1 MIDALIRWSLRHRV
15 IVVALATAF
24 LAWGGWTVTRM
35 PLDVLPDLTAP
46 TVTILAEAPGMDPL
60 EIESL
65 VTFPIESALNGAA
78 GVRRVRSA
86 TAVGVAVVWV
96 EFDWGQ
102 EINRAR
108 QTVTEKL
115 SLVSGSL
122 PPDVEPPFL
131 APVSSIMGEVLFID
145 LESDR
150 HSPLEVRTIAETV
163 VRRRLLAVPGVSQV
177 IATGGEQKQ
186 YEVVLD
192 PARLAAHQVTL
203 EDVERA
209 LAAANRNATAGFHVA
224 QGQEYLVRGVG
235 RLAGIDAIAVVPV
248 KTTGAAPVLV
258 RDVGAVREGAAIKRG
273 EGSHNARPAVI
284 IGIQKQPAVNTLEL
298 TGRIDATL
306 EDIQRAL
313 PQGMRIHRD
322 LFRQADF
329 IEQSLR
335 NLFTALIEGAAL
347 VILVVI
353 LFLMNIRAAIIT
365 LLALPLSL
373 VAAVIAMD
381 RFGLTINSMSLGG
394 LAIAIGELVD
404 DAIID
409 VENVVRRL
417 RENAARPEGERAPIL
432 DVVYQASTEIRHSV
446 VFATV
451 IVVLVFL
458 PLFMLS
464 SVEGRLLRPLGF
476 GYVVALVASLIVALT
491 VTPVLSSWLLPHSRL
506 IASGGEPRLTQR
518 LKAVYERWLAQAFAW
533 WRLVLGT
540 AAALLVAAVVAILA
554 AGRSFLPEFN
564 EGALTVS
571 AVTIPGTSLADANAL
586 GNALERLLLGVPE
599 VTSTARRTGRAELDE
614 HVQGVESAEI
624 DVRLA
629 MKDRPRDAVLEE
641 LRQRVSLL
649 PGANVTIGQ
658 PISHR
663 IDHMLSGTRANIAVK
678 IFGDDLLT
686 LRQLAASVQSEM
698 AQVDGVVDL
707 SAEAQTDIPTITV
720 KPDPGAAARHG
731 LETGA
736 VAAALQTARVGRV
749 VGQILEGRIAFPLV
763 VRYATDATDATDAT
777 GATDATPAGDL
788 ASIGRTR
795 IQTPDRRQIPLASVA
810 TIREDRGPNFVMREN
825 VQRRI
830 VVQSNVS
837 GRDLR
842 GVVNDIQARVARNVR
857 LPRGYHVEYGGQFES
872 EAQASRQ
879 LLLLS
884 IGVIVA
890 IFFILSA
897 AFGSP
902 RDGLLIMLNLP
913 LALIGGVIGV
923 YLAGG
928 VLSVASIVGFITLFG
943 IATRNGIMLVSHI
956 RHLQEHEGVTDFQTA
971 VVRGATER
979 LVPILMTALAAGL
992 ALVPIALSA
1001 GQPGSEIQAPMAMV
1015 IMFGLASST
1024 ALNMIVVPVVYA
1036 RFGRPVSAET
1046 ASILPSRILTTRS
1059 ASTSASSR

>member
-1 MIDALIRWSLRHRV
+1 MIDGLIRWSLRHRT
-15 IVVALATAF
+15 IVVALAVAF
-24 LAWGGWTVTRM
+24 LLWGGWTATRI

-78 GVRRVRSA
+78 AVRRVRSA
-86 TAVGVAVVWV
+86 TAVGVAIVWV

-102 EINRAR
+102 DIDRAR

-115 SLVSGSL
+115 TLVSGAL
-122 PPDVEPPFL
+122 PPNVEPPFM

-150 HSPLEVRTIAETV
+150 HTPLELRTVAETV

-192 PARLAAHQVTL
+192 PARLAAQQVTL
-203 EDVERA
+203 DEVERA
-209 LAAANRNATAGFHVA
+209 LTAANQNATAGFQVA

-235 RLAGIDAIAVVPV
+235 RLGDIDAIAAVTV
-248 KTTGAAPVLV
+248 KAADAVPVLV
-258 RDVGAVREGAAIKRG
+258 ADVGTVREGAAVKRG
-273 EGSHNARPAVI
+273 EGSHNAKPAVI
-284 IGIQKQPAVNTLEL
+284 VGIQKQPAVNTLEL
-298 TGRIDATL
+298 TERIEATL
-306 EDIQRAL
+306 DDIQRAL
-313 PQGMRIHRD
+313 PPGMQIHRD

-329 IEQSLR
+329 IQQALS
-335 NLFTALIEGAAL
+335 NLFTAFAEGAVL
-347 VILVVI
+347 VIIVVVM
-353 LFLMNIRAAIIT
+353 FLTNVRAALIT

-373 VAAVIAMD
+373 VAAVLAMD

-417 RENAARPEGERAPIL
+417 RENAARPELQRLPALE
-432 DVVYQASTEIRHSV
+432 VVYRASSEIRHSV
-446 VFATV
+446 VFATI
-451 IVVLVFL
+451 IVALVFL
-458 PLFMLS
+458 PLFALS

-476 GYVVALVASLIVALT
+476 GYVVALTASLVVALT
-491 VTPVLSSWLLPHSRL
+491 LTPVLCSWLLPQSRQ
-506 IASGGEPRLTQR
+506 IVSGTEPGLTR
-518 LKAVYERWLAQAFAW
+518 GLKTTYERWLGHAFTY
-533 WRLVLGT
+533 WRSVIAT
-540 AAALLVAAVVAILA
+540 AAALLVAALVGMLS

-571 AVTIPGTSLADANAL
+571 AVTIPGTSLADSNAL
-586 GNALERLLLGVPE
+586 GNALERLILSVPE

-624 DVRLA
+624 DVRLQ
-629 MKDRPRDAVLEE
+629 MKHRPREAVVEE
-641 LRQRVSLL
+641 LRQKASLL
-649 PGANVTIGQ
+649 PGTNVTIGQ

-678 IFGDDLLT
+678 IFGDDLPA
-686 LRQLAASVQSEM
+686 LRQLASQVQSQM
-698 AQVDGVVDL
+698 SQVQGVVDL
-707 SAEAQTDIPTITV
+707 ATEPQTDIPTLKV
-720 KPDPGAAARHG
+720 RVDPAAAARQG
-731 LETGA
+731 LESGSVTE
-736 VAAALQTARVGRV
+736 ALQTARVGHV
-749 VGQILEGRIAFPLV
+749 VGQILEGQVAVPLV
-763 VRYATDATDATDAT
+763 VRYALDESPDLDAVGTT
-777 GATDATPAGDL
+777 L
-788 ASIGRTR
+788 
-795 IQTPDRRQIPLASVA
+795 IQTPDRRQIPLSTVA
-810 TIREDRGPNFVMREN
+810 AIQEDRGPNFVMREN

-837 GRDLR
+837 RRDLR
-842 GVVNDIQARVARNVR
+842 SVVNDIQERVNRHVK
-857 LPRGYHVEYGGQFES
+857 LPQGYHIEYGGQFES

-879 LLLLS
+879 LLWLS
-884 IGVIVA
+884 LGVVIA
-890 IFFILSA
+890 IFLILSA
-897 AFGSP
+897 AFGSS

-913 LALIGGVIGV
+913 LALIGGVAGM

-956 RHLQEHEGVTDFQTA
+956 RHLQEHEGITDVHIA
-971 VVRGATER
+971 VSRGATER
-979 LVPILMTALAAGL
+979 LIPILMTALAAGL

-1001 GQPGSEIQAPMAMV
+1001 GEPGSEIQAPMALV
-1015 IMFGLASST
+1015 IMFGLLSST
-1024 ALNMIVVPVVYA
+1024 ALNMIVVPILYERFA
-1036 RFGRPVSAET
+1036 RPAAARMVRDSMVD
-1046 ASILPSRILTTRS
+1046 
-1059 ASTSASSR
+1059 

>member
-1 MIDALIRWSLRHRV
+1 MIDALIRWSLGHRP
-15 IVVALATAF
+15 IVVALAAAF
-24 LAWGGWTVTRM
+24 LVWGGWTAARI

-46 TVTILAEAPGMDPL
+46 TVTILAESPGMDPL

-96 EFDWGQ
+96 EFNWGQ
-102 EINRAR
+102 DINRAR

-115 SLVSGSL
+115 TLVSGSL
-122 PPDVEPPFL
+122 PPNVEPPFL
-131 APVSSIMGEVLFID
+131 APVSSIMGEVLFVD

-150 HSPLEVRTIAETV
+150 HSPLELRTVAETV

-192 PARLAAHQVTL
+192 PARLSAHEVTL
-203 EDVERA
+203 DEVVAA
-209 LAAANRNATAGFHVA
+209 LTRANRNATAGFHVVE
-224 QGQEYLVRGVG
+224 GQEYLVRGVG
-235 RLAGIDAIAVVPV
+235 RLGDSEAIAAVAVKAGDSSPV
-248 KTTGAAPVLV
+248 FI
-258 RDVGAVREGAAIKRG
+258 RDVGTVRAGAAIKRG
-273 EGSHNARPAVI
+273 EGSHNAKPAVI

-298 TGRIDATL
+298 TERIEATL
-306 EDIQRAL
+306 DDIQRAL
-313 PQGMRIHRD
+313 PKGMQIHKD

-329 IEQSLR
+329 IDQSLH
-335 NLFTALIEGAAL
+335 NLFTAFAEGAGL
-347 VILVVI
+347 VILVVM
-353 LFLMNIRAAIIT
+353 LFLMNIRAATIT

-381 RFGLTINSMSLGG
+381 RFGLTLNSMSLGG

-417 RENAARPEGERAPIL
+417 RENATRSEAERLPVL
-432 DVVYQASTEIRHSV
+432 EVVYRASIEIRHSV

-451 IVVLVFL
+451 IVALVFL
-458 PLFMLS
+458 PLFVLG
-464 SVEGRLLRPLGF
+464 SVEGRLLRPLGVA
-476 GYVVALVASLIVALT
+476 YVVALGASLVVALT
-491 VTPVLSSWLLPHSRL
+491 VTPVLCSGLLPSSRL
-506 IASGGEPRLTQR
+506 ITSGHEPRLTR
-518 LKAVYERWLAQAFAW
+518 SLKNAYERWLSHAF
-533 WRLVLGT
+533 RYRRTVLVT
-540 AAALLVAAVVAILA
+540 AATLLVAALIGIVG

-571 AVTIPGTSLADANAL
+571 SVTIPGTSLADSNAL
-586 GNALERLLLGVPE
+586 GNSLERLLLSVPE

-624 DVRLA
+624 DVRLS
-629 MKDRPRDAVLEE
+629 MKDRPREVVLDE
-641 LRQRVSLL
+641 LRQKVSLL
-649 PGANVTIGQ
+649 PGTNVTIGQ

-678 IFGDDLLT
+678 VFGDDLQV
-686 LRQLAASVQSEM
+686 LRQLTSQVQAQM
-698 AQVDGVVDL
+698 AQVPGVVDL
-707 SAEAQTDIPTITV
+707 SAEAQADIPTLKVRI
-720 KPDPGAAARHG
+720 DPAAAARQG

-736 VAAALQTARVGRV
+736 VADAMQTARVGRV
-749 VGQILEGRIAFPLV
+749 VGQVLEGQIAVPLI
-763 VRYATDATDATDAT
+763 VRYASEES
-777 GATDATPAGDL
+777 PDL
-788 ASIGRTR
+788 LSVGTTQ
-795 IQTPDRRQIPLASVA
+795 IQTPDRRQIPLSSIA
-810 TIREDRGPNFVMREN
+810 TIQQDRGPNFVMREN
-825 VQRRI
+825 VQRRM
-830 VVQSNVS
+830 VAQSNVS

-842 GVVNDIQARVARNVR
+842 SVVHDIQARVAQNVT
-857 LPRGYHVEYGGQFES
+857 LPQGYRVEYGGQFES

-879 LLLLS
+879 LLWLS
-884 IGVIVA
+884 AGVVVA
-890 IFFILSA
+890 IFFILST
-897 AFGSP
+897 AFGSS

-913 LALIGGVIGV
+913 LALIGGVAGV

-956 RHLQEHEGVTDFQTA
+956 RHLQEHEGVTDFRTA
-971 VVRGATER
+971 VIRGATER
-979 LVPILMTALAAGL
+979 VVPILMTALAAGL

-1001 GQPGSEIQAPMAMV
+1001 GEPGSEIQAPMAMV
-1015 IMFGLASST
+1015 IMFGLLSST
-1024 ALNMIVVPVVYA
+1024 ALNMLVVPIVYE
-1036 RFGRPVSAET
+1036 RVGRPVMA
-1046 ASILPSRILTTRS
+1046 A
-1059 ASTSASSR
+1059 AK

>member
-1 MIDALIRWSLRHRV
+1 MIDGLIRWSLGHRAIV
-15 IVVALATAF
+15 IALAAAF
-24 LAWGGWTVTRM
+24 LVWGGWTASRI

-65 VTFPIESALNGAA
+65 VTFPIESALNGGT

-102 EINRAR
+102 DIARAR

-115 SLVSGSL
+115 TLVSGSL
-122 PPDVEPPFL
+122 PPEVEPPFL
-131 APVSSIMGEVLFID
+131 APISSIMGEVLFVD

-150 HSPLEVRTIAETV
+150 HSPLDVRTVAETV

-192 PARLAAHQVTL
+192 PSRLAAHQVTL
-203 EDVERA
+203 KEVEAA
-209 LAAANRNATAGFHVA
+209 LTAANRNATAGFQVA
-224 QGQEYLVRGVG
+224 EGQEYLVRGVG
-235 RLAGIDAIAVVPV
+235 RLGDTDAISAVAV
-248 KTTGAAPVLV
+248 KSTDSTPVLI
-258 RDVGAVREGAAIKRG
+258 RDVGIVREGAAIKRG
-273 EGSHNARPAVI
+273 DGSHNAKPGVI
-284 IGIQKQPAVNTLEL
+284 IGIQKQPGVNTLEL
-298 TGRIDATL
+298 TAQIETTL
-306 EDIQRAL
+306 DDIERAL
-313 PQGMRIHRD
+313 PQGMQIHRD

-335 NLFTALIEGAAL
+335 NLFIRLLEGAAL
-347 VILVVI
+347 VIVVVV
-353 LFLMNIRAAIIT
+353 LFLMNGRAAFIT

-373 VAAVIAMD
+373 LAAVVVLQ
-381 RFGLTINSMSLGG
+381 RFGLTINTMSLGG

-409 VENVVRRL
+409 VENVARRL
-417 RENAARPEGERAPIL
+417 RENSSRPEGDRLPVLEI
-432 DVVYQASTEIRHSV
+432 VYRASTEIRSSV

-451 IVVLVFL
+451 IVALVFL
-458 PLFMLS
+458 PLFTLG

-476 GYVVALVASLIVALT
+476 AYVVALSASLLVALT
-491 VTPVLSSWLLPHSRL
+491 VTPVLCSWLLPRSSL
-506 IASGGEPRLTQR
+506 IASGHEPRWTR
-518 LKAVYERWLAQAFAW
+518 WLKADYESRLRRAFPW
-533 WRLVLGT
+533 WRSII
-540 AAALLVAAVVAILA
+540 AASLALLVAAFIGIAA

-571 AVTIPGTSLADANAL
+571 AVTIPGTSLEDSNAL
-586 GNALERLLLGVPE
+586 GNALERLLLSVPE

-624 DVRLA
+624 DVRLE
-629 MKDRPRDAVLEE
+629 MKDRPRDAVLDE
-641 LRQRVSLL
+641 LRQKVSLL
-649 PGANVTIGQ
+649 PGTNITIGQ

-678 IFGDDLLT
+678 IFGDDLQT
-686 LRQLAASVQSEM
+686 LRQLATQVQAQM
-698 AQVDGVVDL
+698 AEVSGVVDL
-707 SAEAQTDIPTITV
+707 STEAQTDIPTLKV
-720 KPDPGAAARHG
+720 RVDSGAAARQG

-736 VAAALQTARVGRV
+736 VAEALQSARVGQV
-749 VGQILEGRIAFPLV
+749 VGQVLEGQVAFPLV
-763 VRYATDATDATDAT
+763 VRYAQDTSTDLEAVGTTQ
-777 GATDATPAGDL
+777 
-788 ASIGRTR
+788 
-795 IQTPDRRQIPLASVA
+795 IQTPDRRQIPLSAVA
-810 TIREDRGPNFVMREN
+810 TIQRDRGPNFVMREN

-842 GVVNDIQARVARNVR
+842 SVVNDIQARVAQQVTM
-857 LPRGYHVEYGGQFES
+857 PQGYHVEYGGQFES

-879 LLLLS
+879 LLWLS
-884 IGVIVA
+884 LGVVIA
-890 IFFILSA
+890 IFFILSS
-897 AFGSP
+897 AFASS
-902 RDGLLIMLNLP
+902 RDGLLIMVNLP
-913 LALIGGVIGV
+913 LALIGGVAGV

-956 RHLQEHEGVTDFQTA
+956 RHLQEQEGVTDFRTA

-1001 GQPGSEIQAPMAMV
+1001 GEPGSEIQAPMAMV
-1015 IMFGLASST
+1015 IMFGLLSST
-1024 ALNMIVVPVVYA
+1024 ALNMVVVPILYE
-1036 RFGRPVSAET
+1036 RFGRPAT
-1046 ASILPSRILTTRS
+1046 P
-1059 ASTSASSR
+1059 

>member
-1 MIDALIRWSLRHRV
+1 MIDGLIRWSLGHRPIV
-15 IVVALATAF
+15 IALAAAF
-24 LAWGGWTVTRM
+24 LVWGGWTASRM

-46 TVTILAEAPGMDPL
+46 TVTILTEAPGMDPL

-102 EINRAR
+102 DIILAR

-115 SLVSGSL
+115 SLVAGSL
-122 PPDVEPPFL
+122 PPNVEPPFL
-131 APVSSIMGEVLFID
+131 APVSSIMGEVLFVD

-150 HSPLEVRTIAETV
+150 HSPLELRTVADTV

-192 PARLAAHQVTL
+192 PARLSLHQVTL
-203 EDVERA
+203 EDVQDA
-209 LAAANRNATAGFHVA
+209 LRAANRNATAGFQVA
-224 QGQEYLVRGVG
+224 EGQEYLVRGVG
-235 RLAGIDAIAVVPV
+235 RLTDVGAIAAVAV
-248 KTTGAAPVLV
+248 TATHSTPVLV
-258 RDVGAVREGAAIKRG
+258 RDLGIVREGAAIKRG
-273 EGSHNARPAVI
+273 DGSHNARPAVI

-298 TGRIDATL
+298 TERIDVTL
-306 EDIQRAL
+306 DDIQRAL

-329 IEQSLR
+329 IEQALH
-335 NLFTALIEGAAL
+335 NLFTALTEGAVL
-347 VILVVI
+347 VIVVVVV
-353 LFLMNIRAAIIT
+353 FLMNMRAAVIT

-373 VAAVIAMD
+373 VAAAVAMD

-417 RENAARPEGERAPIL
+417 RENAARPEGERLPVL
-432 DVVYQASTEIRHSV
+432 DVVYRASTEIRHSV

-451 IVVLVFL
+451 IVALVFV
-458 PLFMLS
+458 PLFMLG
-464 SVEGRLLRPLGF
+464 SVEGRLLKPLGF
-476 GYVVALVASLIVALT
+476 SYVVALTASLIVALT
-491 VTPVLSSWLLPHSRL
+491 VTPVLCSWLLPRSRM
-506 IASGGEPRLTQR
+506 IAAGEEPHLTRR
-518 LKAVYERWLAQAFAW
+518 LKAWYARRLGEAFRFRRTVVA
-533 WRLVLGT
+533 T
-540 AAALLVAAVVAILA
+540 AAGLLVAALIGILA

-571 AVTIPGTSLADANAL
+571 AVTVPGTSLADSNAL
-586 GNALERLLLGVPE
+586 GNTLERLLLSVPE
-599 VTSTARRTGRAELDE
+599 VTSTARRTGRAEFDE

-624 DVRLA
+624 DVRLR
-629 MKDRPRDAVLEE
+629 MKERDRDVVLEE
-641 LRQRVSLL
+641 IRQKVSLL
-649 PGANVTIGQ
+649 PGTNVTIGQ

-678 IFGDDLLT
+678 VFGDDLHT
-686 LRQLAASVQSEM
+686 LRDLARQVQGEM
-698 AQVDGVVDL
+698 SQVVGVVDL
-707 SAEAQTDIPTITV
+707 STEAQADIPTLRV
-720 KPDPGAAARHG
+720 RVDAAAAARYG

-736 VAAALQTARVGRV
+736 VAEMLQTARVGHT
-749 VGQILEGRIAFPLV
+749 VGQVLEGQVAFPLV
-763 VRYATDATDATDAT
+763 VRYPVDTSS
-777 GATDATPAGDL
+777 DL
-788 ASIGRTR
+788 ETVGTTQ
-795 IQTPDRRQIPLASVA
+795 IQTPDRTQIPLSAIA
-810 TIREDRGPNFVMREN
+810 TIQRDRGPNFVMREN
-825 VQRRI
+825 VQRRL

-842 GVVNDIQARVARNVR
+842 SVVNDIQARVGRNIK
-857 LPRGYHVEYGGQFES
+857 LPQGYHIEYGGQFES

-879 LLLLS
+879 LLWLS
-884 IGVIVA
+884 LGVVVG
-890 IFFILSA
+890 IFFVLSS
-897 AFGSP
+897 AFGSS

-913 LALIGGVIGV
+913 LALIGGVVGL
-923 YLAGG
+923 YAAGG

-956 RHLQEHEGVTDFQTA
+956 RHLHEQEGVTDFRTA
-971 VVRGATER
+971 VVQGATER

-992 ALVPIALSA
+992 ALAPISLSA
-1001 GQPGSEIQAPMAMV
+1001 GEPGSEIQAPMATV
-1015 IMFGLASST
+1015 ILFGLLSST
-1024 ALNMIVVPVVYA
+1024 ALNMVVVPVLYERLA
-1036 RFGRPVSAET
+1036 APQRG
-1046 ASILPSRILTTRS
+1046 SITTR
-1059 ASTSASSR
+1059 AAPPE